1 MCVYCHTGGTGV
13 ACACLSVSQVQNRG
27 FNPNSNEGARGS
39 GPWGNRKE
47 GPGRHWSR
55 PQERQAWNLS
65 LENCLCDSC
74 PSFRP
79 GHQPTSKGQ
88 APELCF
94 LGAPPSQ
101 RLCGPRY
108 EEGIVRIGLGL
119 GRGESARARPGSCPR
134 RKLWNRH
141 AASIPNPSGRPTE
154 PSPAAPP
161 QSQSPGSGSSS
172 WKANR

>member
-1 MCVYCHTGGTGV
+1 MTAELNDELTGKTEALIQTAMKARGARGRGGTG
-13 ACACLSVSQVQNRG
+13 R
-27 FNPNSNEGARGS
+27 R
-39 GPWGNRKE
+39 
-47 GPGRHWSR
+47 GPGGIGLDPRRGRHGTSPWKTVS
-55 PQERQAWNLS
+55 
-65 LENCLCDSC
+65 DSC

-141 AASIPNPSGRPTE
+141 ATTSIPNPSGRPTE

-161 QSQSPGSGSSS
+161 QGQSPGSGSHH
-172 WKANR
+172 

>member
-1 MCVYCHTGGTGV
+1 M
-13 ACACLSVSQVQNRG
+13 QNRG

-39 GPWGNRKE
+39 GPRGHRKE

-134 RKLWNRH
+134 RKLWNQH
-141 AASIPNPSGRPTE
+141 AATSIPNPSGRPTE
-154 PSPAAPP
+154 PSPAQLPLLRAKARA
-161 QSQSPGSGSSS
+161 QGAITSSS